1 MAENIVR
8 FTKEDR
14 SSFSY
19 WFAHWCAFN
28 MTALNLKC
36 WKPKYLL
43 HDIEKPWFK
52 LFLDYSKV
60 QTWHREHNKHHMLY
74 PIIHGKDTG
83 DWEAMIVDW
92 ECSHFTKQAAQLNA
106 ADEYKRMFDEFEL
119 FIERYITSNNKTCE
133 YIVEH
138 DLDTNYCA
146 TIFKNAYDN
155 LHIVFNRLGIKH
167 NYRIDYLDKFFNKNC

>member
-1 MAENIVR
+1 MTENIVR

-28 MTALNLKC
+28 MTAFNLKC

-43 HDIEKPWFK
+43 HDIEKPWLK

-83 DWEAMIVDW
+83 DWEAMIIDW
-92 ECSHFTKQAAQLNA
+92 ECSRFSKADAQMNA
-106 ADEYKRMFDEFEL
+106 IETYDYEL
-119 FIERYITSNNKTCE
+119 HKYIDAGNYYLLFKFIYYIKVIS
-133 YIVEH
+133 
-138 DLDTNYCA
+138 
-146 TIFKNAYDN
+146 
-155 LHIVFNRLGIKH
+155 
-167 NYRIDYLDKFFNKNC
+167 